1 MSPPKP
7 LAGKLLRTFF
17 HSWERRLAYTD
28 DGERRVLPFE
38 WGAEYLPS
46 FADWTN
52 PSLATGLAARTDD
65 PTGKQD
71 ARHVLHEHTQKALAK
86 SADYFEPGDVS
97 DLELLDGEL
106 TFTSSATTGV
116 PENDRVHARFYPAGA
131 SRKNHGRGP
140 AVVVLPHWN
149 AKEGAQDGLCKLL
162 NRFGLT
168 ALKVALPYHEARRPG
183 GLERADFMLSPNVG
197 RTLQSFRQAVLDARN
212 AASWLESEGYGP
224 LGIVG
229 TSLGSAIA
237 FAVYAHESRL
247 DAAVFNHISPYFADV
262 VWRGISTRQVRE
274 GLEEGVGLEELRRL
288 WLPLSPFSYYEQLRD
303 RNRPSL
309 LIYARY
315 DLSFPP
321 DLSKQLL
328 RDIGRLGI
336 EREVY
341 ELPCGHYTTAKF
353 PFNWMDGLRIARF
366 LSRKL
371 RSSSYSPKK

>member
-1 MSPPKP
+1 M
-7 LAGKLLRTFF
+7 LRTFF
-17 HSWERRLAYTD
+17 HAWERKLAYDD

-52 PSLATGLAARTDD
+52 PGLAKGPIDG
-65 PTGKQD
+65 PTVKPIVKPIVKEA
-71 ARHVLHEHTQKALAK
+71 ARHVLHDHTQNALAK
-86 SADYFEPGDVS
+86 SADYFEPGDVR
-97 DLELLDGEL
+97 DVELLEGEL
-106 TFTSSATTGV
+106 TFTSSVTTGV

-131 SRKNHGRGP
+131 RRKKRGSGP

-168 ALKVALPYHEARRPG
+168 SLKLALPYHEARRPG
-183 GLERADFMLSPNVG
+183 GLARADFMLSPNVG
-197 RTLQSFRQAVLDARN
+197 RTLQSCRQAVLDARN
-212 AASWLESEGYGP
+212 VASWLESEGYGP
-224 LGIVG
+224 LGIVC

-247 DAAVFNHISPYFADV
+247 DAGVFNHISPYFADV

-274 GLEEGVGLEELRRL
+274 GLERGVGLEELRRL
-288 WLPLSPFSYYEQLRD
+288 WLPLSPFSYYEHLRD
-303 RNRPSL
+303 RSRPSL
-309 LIYARY
+309 LIHARY

-328 RDIGRLGI
+328 RDVGKLDI

-366 LSRKL
+366 LSEKL
-371 RSSSYSPKK
+371 SPGSHFPKK

>member
-1 MSPPKP
+1 

-65 PTGKQD
+65 PTGKQA

-106 TFTSSATTGV
+106 TFTSSVTTGV

-131 SRKNHGRGP
+131 SRKTHGRGP

-353 PFNWMDGLRIARF
+353 PFNWMDGLRIASF

>member
-1 MSPPKP
+1 MIRS
-7 LAGKLLRTFF
+7 FF
-17 HSWERRLAYTD
+17 HAWERKLAYSD

-38 WGAEYLPS
+38 WGTEYLPS

-52 PSLATGLAARTDD
+52 PGFLNGSSGDAAARY
-65 PTGKQD
+65 
-71 ARHVLHEHTQKALAK
+71 VLHDHTQTALFR

-97 DLELLDGEL
+97 DIQLLDGVL
-106 TFTSSATTGV
+106 TFMSSATTGV
-116 PENDRVHARFYPAGA
+116 LENDRVYARFYPASAKKENRG
-131 SRKNHGRGP
+131 GGP

-168 ALKVALPYHEARRPG
+168 ALKLALPYHEARRPG
-183 GLERADFMLSPNVG
+183 GLARADFMLSPNVG

-224 LGIVG
+224 LGIIG

-237 FAVYAHESRL
+237 FAVYAHEPRL
-247 DAAVFNHISPYFADV
+247 EAAVFNHISPYFADV

-274 GLEEGVGLEELRRL
+274 GLERGVGLEELRRL
-288 WLPLSPFSYYEQLRD
+288 WLPLSPFSFYEQLRK

-328 RDIGRLGI
+328 RDVEKLDI

-366 LSRKL
+366 LSGKL
-371 RSSSYSPKK
+371 KPTPHFPKK